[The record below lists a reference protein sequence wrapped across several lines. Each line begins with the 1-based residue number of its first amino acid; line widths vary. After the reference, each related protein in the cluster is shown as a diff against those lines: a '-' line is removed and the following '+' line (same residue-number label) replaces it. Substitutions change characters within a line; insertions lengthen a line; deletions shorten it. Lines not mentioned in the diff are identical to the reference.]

1 MADNSPTAIQE
12 RYMGDGFKLKLE
24 FQKSDAA
31 RNEIL
36 ERCERYAG
44 WTLPNLFPNDP
55 LMETDELQNDYQS
68 VGAQA
73 VTNLANKIM
82 LALFQPSRPFFR
94 MQLSDKQRADL
105 KAESGI
111 DDAKIDAQLA
121 KAERSAMKELD
132 KVNARV
138 AMTQVVQ
145 QLIVTGNSLLYMPKG
160 KKQQVYSLRD
170 YIVKRSVDGETNKI
184 ILRDTKSVSG
194 LPDNLLALAMENGYD
209 LEADVALYTC
219 VLRTSRGKYMVWQ
232 ELEDI
237 AYAHSQVGH
246 VNEDDLEYLPLTWNL
261 ARNKDYGTGLVE
273 NYSGD
278 FWTLSTLAEAIL
290 DFTVLATDVKN
301 LVNPAGMT
309 DVRELTESKSG
320 AYVHGR
326 EEDIFV
332 HAPQVA
338 NVTVF
343 LTEQFNAVE
352 RRIGRAF
359 LLTAAVTRDAE
370 RVTAEE
376 IRMQAQELEAS
387 LGGVYSNLATELQ
400 LPLAKR
406 LLKALDPLFANI
418 EPVIVT
424 GLESL
429 SRSSELDRIRYFFQ
443 DFANM
448 SELPEQVAIRVDFGK
463 LIAILGS
470 SHGVDYEKFLKDETQ
485 VEAEQKARMQA
496 NAQAAGM
503 EAGAVAQAE
512 GQQPQ

>member
-1 MADNSPTAIQE
+1 MTPIEIQDK
-12 RYMGDGFKLKLE
+12 YMGDGFLLKTE
-24 FQKSDAA
+24 FQKSDHA
-31 RNEIL
+31 REETL

-44 WTLPNLFPNDP
+44 WTLPNIFPDDP
-55 LMETDELQNDYQS
+55 LMEYDEMQHDYQS

-94 MQLSDKQRADL
+94 MQLPDAQRAEVE
-105 KAESGI
+105 AETGMNQ
-111 DDAKIDAQLA
+111 AEIDANLA
-121 KAERSAMKELD
+121 GAERAAMQELD

-145 QLIVTGNSLLYMPKG
+145 QLIVTGNSLLYMPPG
-160 KKQQVYSLRD
+160 KKMQVYSLRD
-170 YIVKRSVDGETNKI
+170 YVCKRDVAGDTVQL

-194 LPDNLLALAMENGYD
+194 LPDDLHALALQEGYD
-209 LEADVALYTC
+209 SDADVSIYTC
-219 VLRTSRGKYMVWQ
+219 VRRISVGKYMVWQ

-237 AYAHSQVGH
+237 AYAHTQVGH

-309 DVRELTESKSG
+309 DVREITESKSG

-326 EEDIFV
+326 EEDIYV
-332 HAPQVA
+332 HAPQVSNAA
-338 NVTVF
+338 NF
-343 LTEQFNAVE
+343 LTDQFSAVE

-359 LLTAAVTRDAE
+359 LLTASVTRDAE

-406 LLKALDPLFANI
+406 LLSQLNPFFKNVQ
-418 EPVIVT
+418 PVIVT

-443 DFANM
+443 DFASM
-448 SELPEQVAIRVDFGK
+448 SELPDQVMMRVDFGK
-463 LIAILGS
+463 LIAVLGS
-470 SHGVDYEKFLKDETQ
+470 SHGVDYEKFLKDEET
-485 VEAEQKARMQA
+485 VKKEQAANAKA

-503 EAGAVAQAE
+503 EAQQVAKGQAQGA
-512 GQQPQ
+512 PQ

>member
-1 MADNSPTAIQE
+1 MTPKEIQNK
-12 RYMGDGFKLKLE
+12 YMGDGFALKVD
-24 FQKSDAA
+24 FKKSDAA
-31 RNEIL
+31 REDTL
-36 ERCERYAG
+36 ERCERYSG
-44 WTLPNLFPNDP
+44 WTLPNIFPDDP
-55 LMETDELQNDYQS
+55 LMESDEMQNDYQS

-94 MQLSDKQRADL
+94 MQLDENQRAEITE
-105 KAESGI
+105 ASGLQG
-111 DDAKIDAQLA
+111 AKIDAALA
-121 KAERSAMKELD
+121 KAERNAMKELD

-160 KKQQVYSLRD
+160 KKMQVYSLRD
-170 YIVKRSVDGETNKI
+170 YVIKRGVDGGTIKI

-194 LPDNLLALAMENGYD
+194 LPDHLHAIAMEQGYD
-209 LEADVALYTC
+209 HEADVSLYTC
-219 VLRTSRGKYMVWQ
+219 ILRVSEGKFLVWQ

-237 AYAHSQVGH
+237 AYAQDQVGH
-246 VNEDDLEYLPLTWNL
+246 VDEDDLEHIPLTWNL

-273 NYSGD
+273 NYAGD
-278 FWTLSTLAEAIL
+278 FWTMSTLAEAIL

-320 AYVHGR
+320 SYLHGR

-332 HAPQVA
+332 HAPQVSNA
-338 NVTVF
+338 SAF
-343 LTEQFNAVE
+343 LTEQFSAVE

-359 LLTAAVTRDAE
+359 LLTASVTRDAE

-406 LLKALDPLFANI
+406 LLAKLNPIFKNI

-443 DFANM
+443 DFAQM
-448 SELPEQVAIRVDFGK
+448 AELPEQVMIRVDFGK
-463 LIAILGS
+463 LIAVLGS
-470 SHGVDYEKFLKDETQ
+470 SHGVDYEKFLKDEKT
-485 VEAEQKARMQA
+485 VEKEQKARMEA
-496 NAQAAGM
+496 NAKAAGM